1 MDADYDGDVTQRTYQ
16 DACGAARTMDIVG
29 ERWALL
35 IVRELVFGPKRFGD
49 LRSGLPKASQNVL
62 SQRLRELEQS
72 GIVRRVQLGP
82 PASVHAY
89 ELTERGH
96 QLEPT
101 LIELS
106 RWGAGLPA
114 EPDVEMSTDAFMLL
128 LKALYRPPTDAP
140 VTARLRLQVGTD
152 AFEVGVSPSGISVA
166 RGRSGPVDVTV
177 TGTVRALRDLMFGG
191 TALRSAVSAGDID
204 VHGDIAAAQRF
215 FLLFGAT
222 PGE

>member
-1 MDADYDGDVTQRTYQ
+1 MTQRTYQ
-16 DACGAARTMDIVG
+16 DACGAARAMDIVG

-35 IVRELVFGPKRFGD
+35 IVRELIFGPKRFGD
-49 LRSGLPKASQNVL
+49 LKAGLPKASQNVL

-89 ELTERGH
+89 ELTGRGQ
-96 QLEPT
+96 QLEST

-114 EPDVEMSTDAFMLL
+114 ESDGEMSTDAFMLL
-128 LKALYRPPTDAP
+128 LKALYRPPAVAP

-152 AFEVGVSPSGISVA
+152 AFEVEVTPSGISVA
-166 RGRSGPVDVTV
+166 RGRTGHADVTV
-177 TGTVRALRDLMFGG
+177 TGAVTVLRHLMFDG
-191 TALRSAVSAGDID
+191 TPLRSAMSAGEIE
-204 VHGDIAAAQRF
+204 VHGDVPTAERFFQLFAAA
-215 FLLFGAT
+215 
-222 PGE
+222 PGGGTG

>member
-1 MDADYDGDVTQRTYQ
+1 MTQRTYQ

-49 LRSGLPKASQNVL
+49 LRAGLPRASQNVL

-89 ELTERGH
+89 ELTGRGQ

-114 EPDVEMSTDAFMLL
+114 EPDAEMSTDAFMLL

-140 VTARLRLQVGTD
+140 LTARLGLRVGAD
-152 AFEVGVSPSGISVA
+152 AFEVEVGPSGISVA
-166 RGRSGPVDVTV
+166 RGRTGEVDVTV
-177 TGTVRALRDLMFGG
+177 TGTVATLRGVMFAG
-191 TALRSAVSAGDID
+191 TPLRSAASAGEIE
-204 VHGDIAAAQRF
+204 VHGDLGAAERF
-215 FLLFGAT
+215 FRLFSPPPGGET
-222 PGE
+222 P

>member
-1 MDADYDGDVTQRTYQ
+1 MTQRTYQ

-49 LRSGLPKASQNVL
+49 LRAGLPKASQNVL

-89 ELTERGH
+89 ELTERGQ

-128 LKALYRPPTDAP
+128 LKALYRPPTSAP

-152 AFEVGVSPSGISVA
+152 AFEVGLSPKGISVA
-166 RGRSGPVDVTV
+166 RGRSGQVDVTV
-177 TGTVRALRDLMFGG
+177 TGTVRVLRELMFGG
-191 TALRSAVSAGDID
+191 TPLRSAVSAGEIE
-204 VHGDIAAAQRF
+204 VQGDTGAAERF
-215 FLLFGAT
+215 FLLFGAA
-222 PGE
+222 PGEWIG

>member
-1 MDADYDGDVTQRTYQ
+1 MTQRTYR

-49 LRSGLPKASQNVL
+49 LRAGLPTASQNVL

-89 ELTERGH
+89 ELTERGQ

-114 EPDVEMSTDAFMLL
+114 ESDVEMSTDAFMLL
-128 LKALYRPPTDAP
+128 LKALYRPPADAP
-140 VTARLRLQVGTD
+140 LATRLGLRVGTD
-152 AFEVGVSPSGISVA
+152 AFEVDVAPSGISVA
-166 RGRSGPVDVTV
+166 RGRSGQVDVTV
-177 TGTVRALRDLMFGG
+177 TGTVSALRDLMFGG
-191 TALRSAVSAGDID
+191 TPLRSAVSAGEIEL
-204 VHGDIAAAQRF
+204 HGDIGAAERF
-215 FLLFGAT
+215 FLTFGAT
-222 PGE
+222 SGEQTG

>member
-1 MDADYDGDVTQRTYQ
+1 
-16 DACGAARTMDIVG
+16 MDIVG

-49 LRSGLPKASQNVL
+49 LRAGLPKASQNVL

-89 ELTERGH
+89 ELTERGQ

-128 LKALYRPPTDAP
+128 LKALYRPTTSAP
-140 VTARLRLQVGTD
+140 VARLRLQVGTD
-152 AFEVGVSPSGISVA
+152 TFEVGVSPKGISVA
-166 RGRSGPVDVTV
+166 RGRSGQVDVTV
-177 TGTVRALRDLMFGG
+177 TGTVRVLRELMFGG
-191 TALRSAVSAGDID
+191 TPLRSAVSAGEIE
-204 VHGDIAAAQRF
+204 VQGDTGAAERF
-215 FLLFGAT
+215 FLLFGAA
-222 PGE
+222 PGEWIG